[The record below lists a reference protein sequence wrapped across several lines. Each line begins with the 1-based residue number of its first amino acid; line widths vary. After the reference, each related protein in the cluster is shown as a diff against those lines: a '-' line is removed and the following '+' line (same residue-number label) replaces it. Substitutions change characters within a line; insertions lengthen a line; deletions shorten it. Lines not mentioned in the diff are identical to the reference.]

1 MDAPRD
7 WLSHQLSEFLA
18 AVSSYPDEAAALEGG
33 VERLAEA
40 VEAEVAAVVVDGRV
54 AACVGFR
61 PGQAPSDRLAAIRI
75 GTSTVDLPG
84 LGPAFAL
91 AVDMEDGE
99 RDAKALLLRVDAP
112 FTREEA
118 IVVRGMAR
126 TLALTL
132 RLLRLLER
140 ERASRQASERQA
152 DENAWLL
159 ASLQERQDLLERL
172 FRIQH
177 SISHRAPINVVLGA
191 ITDGAAA
198 LLDAE
203 VVALRLVDDDDPEYL
218 CVAATVGVD
227 EATLKAIA
235 RTRVGDGVGGRA
247 VSEARLVLTDDY
259 GSDDHPLPAF
269 VTSGLRTAMAAPVYR
284 DGSVAGSLLVA
295 SYDVDRRYSATE
307 QEMLLAFAEH
317 TSLALNDA
325 SAVDAI
331 NKAYA
336 DAIHRAT
343 HDELTGLPNRALVVD
358 RLEHAM
364 ARSAR
369 SGTADVCVL
378 FVDLDRFK
386 SINDSLGHS
395 VGDEVLEL
403 VAARLQEAVR
413 PSDTVG
419 RLSGDEFVVV
429 CEDISAEDAL
439 RIADRV
445 ANTVARPVALYGREL
460 VLTVSVGLATA
471 CAQATADDVLR
482 DADVAMY
489 RAKERGRARIEVF
502 DEAIRAQML
511 ARIEMEHALR
521 RAIGAG
527 ELRLHY
533 QPVVDAGSGKLVA
546 LEALVRWQH
555 PEKGLLYPDTFIPL
569 AEQAGLVIPLGR
581 WVIEEACRQL
591 AEWRAARSHL
601 SSLRVSV
608 NLSARQFGDAGL
620 LDLIASAIERFHL
633 PGPSLG
639 FEITESVLM
648 DEAEVTVETLRRL
661 KALGVH
667 LAIDDFGTGYSS
679 LSYLQMFPV
688 DTVKIDRSFVH
699 HMSEAGGN
707 DVIVSAVVGLAKA
720 LGMDVIAEG
729 VETHDQLENL
739 RRLGCGVVQGYLFGR
754 PQPPEAYVS
763 RTTAA
768 PAAPLRLVAG

>member
-1 MDAPRD
+1 MQAPHD

-40 VEAEVAAVVVDGRV
+40 VEAEVAAVVIDGRV

-61 PGQAPSDRLAAIRI
+61 PGQVPARQLVAVRL
-75 GTSTVDLPG
+75 GSSMVDVPG
-84 LGPAFAL
+84 LGPACAL

-99 RDAKALLLRVDAP
+99 RDARAVLLRVDAP
-112 FTREEA
+112 FTGEEV
-118 IVVRGMAR
+118 ITLRGMAR

-140 ERASRQASERQA
+140 ERTSRLATERQSE
-152 DENAWLL
+152 ENAWLL
-159 ASLQERQDLLERL
+159 ASLQERQALLERL
-172 FRIQH
+172 FRIQR
-177 SISHRAPINVVLGA
+177 SISHRAPIDVVLGA

-203 VVALRLVDDDDPEYL
+203 VVALRLLDEEHPGYL
-218 CVAATVGVD
+218 RVAASVGVD
-227 EATLKAIA
+227 DKTLAAIG
-235 RTRVGDGVGGRA
+235 RTRIGDGVGGRA
-247 VSEARLVLTDDY
+247 AAEGTLVIADEYRNTTQ
-259 GSDDHPLPAF
+259 PLPSF
-269 VTSGLRTAMAAPVYR
+269 VISGLHTAMAAPVYR
-284 DGSVAGSLLVA
+284 DGKVAGSLLVA
-295 SYDVDRRYSATE
+295 SYDKARTYSPTE

-331 NKAYA
+331 DKAYA
-336 DAIHRAT
+336 DALHRAT
-343 HDELTGLPNRALVVD
+343 HDELTGLPNRALVID

-364 ARSAR
+364 ARGAR
-369 SGTADVCVL
+369 AGSDVCVL

-429 CEDISAEDAL
+429 CEDISPEDAL

-445 ANTVARPVALYGREL
+445 ATTVARPVALYGREL

-471 CAQATADDVLR
+471 CPSATAEDVLR

-533 QPVVDAGSGKLVA
+533 QPVVDAGTGKLVA

-555 PEKGLLYPDTFIPL
+555 PEKGLLYPDTFISL
-569 AEQAGLVIPLGR
+569 AEQAGLIIPLGR

-591 AEWRAARSHL
+591 AAWRTERSPL
-601 SSLRVSV
+601 GAVRIAV
-608 NLSARQFGDAGL
+608 NLSARQFADANL
-620 LDLIASAIERFHL
+620 VELVANALRTFRL
-633 PGPSLG
+633 PGPLFG
-639 FEITESVLM
+639 LEITESVLM
-648 DEAEVTVETLRRL
+648 EEAEVTVATLRRL
-661 KALGVH
+661 KELGVH

-699 HMSEAGGN
+699 HMGEDGGN
-707 DVIVSAVVGLAKA
+707 DVIVAAVVGLAKA
-720 LGMDVIAEG
+720 LDLDVIAEG
-729 VETHDQLENL
+729 VETPAQLENL

-754 PQPPEAYVS
+754 PQAPEAYVARS
-763 RTTAA
+763 QAE
-768 PAAPLRLVAG
+768 PPSPLRLIAG